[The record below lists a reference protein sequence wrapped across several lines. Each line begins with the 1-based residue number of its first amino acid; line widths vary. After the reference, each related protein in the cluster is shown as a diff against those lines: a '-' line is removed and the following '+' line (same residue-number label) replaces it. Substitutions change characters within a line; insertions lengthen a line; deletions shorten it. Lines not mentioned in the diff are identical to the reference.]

1 MQSAMQS
8 ARDAPLT
15 VIGLG
20 SNLGDRRAMLEAAFG
35 AIEAIAD
42 VHSVGRSSI
51 WQTLAVGGTGSDPDY
66 YNAAVAV
73 RTTVAP
79 EQLLAT
85 LLAIEATLGRVRL
98 ARNAPRTIDLDI
110 LWMQSGALQ
119 RNVPGWP
126 PVEVP
131 HPRLAQRA
139 FAMIPLLELVPDAA
153 DPVSGRLY
161 AEILVEVGTEGVEP
175 AAF

>member
-1 MQSAMQS
+1 MEMPSAGK
-8 ARDAPLT
+8 APLT

-20 SNLGDRRAMLEAAFG
+20 SNLGDRRAMLEAALA
-35 AIEAIAD
+35 AIEA
-42 VHSVGRSSI
+42 VPEFQVVGRSSI
-51 WQTLAVGGTGSDPDY
+51 WQTVAVGGTGSDPDY
-66 YNAAVAV
+66 YNAAVAL

-79 EQLLAT
+79 EQLLAV
-85 LLAIEATLGRVRL
+85 LLRIEAALGRVRL

-110 LWMQSGALQ
+110 LWMQGGALQ
-119 RNVPGWP
+119 RNLPGWP

-131 HPRLAQRA
+131 HPRLAVRA

-153 DPVSGRLY
+153 DPLSGRLY
-161 AEILVEVGTEGVEP
+161 AEILAELGTAGVEP